1 MSRYLILIILNTPIV
16 IAGLLNALVDYK
28 TKKYSRKKFII
39 QVVIWLIIFVS
50 IALTKFIYDQL
61 FSNHLTST
69 EPLSLF
75 DVIEITGIILVL
87 FMANRSRIKLE
98 TIEKRFN
105 NLHQIL
111 SIRLS
116 EDENRKT
123 RK

>member
-50 IALTKFIYDQL
+50 IVLTKFIYDQL

-98 TIEKRFN
+98 TLEKRFN

-116 EDENRKT
+116 EDENRKK